1 MYYGLIALLQNI
13 YSKRDPMQINIF
25 WIMWNIISARGY
37 FHIPHFDSCNFVFHI
52 CFGILEKSLSDNNYL
67 ATRVTLLQYDH
78 INIFYPLRQA
88 YAALRSK
95 IINKCLNFYL
105 NYLSIKIY
113 GFSRALR
120 QNAIYSRYLKVF
132 IYQQYVNKNKAFSF
146 YGYLDSI

>member
-13 YSKRDPMQINIF
+13 YSKRDLMQIKIF
-25 WIMWNIISARGY
+25 CRIWKCYIV
-37 FHIPHFDSCNFVFHI
+37 FDI
-52 CFGILEKSLSDNNYL
+52 CFGILEKSLSDDNYL

-88 YAALRSK
+88 YAALRIK

-113 GFSRALR
+113 RFSRALR

-132 IYQQYVNKNKAFSF
+132 IYQQYVKKFQAFSF
-146 YGYLDSI
+146 YGHLDSI

>member
-13 YSKRDPMQINIF
+13 HSKRDLMQINIF
-25 WIMWNIISARGY
+25 CRIWKY
-37 FHIPHFDSCNFVFHI
+37 FVLDI
-52 CFGILEKSLSDNNYL
+52 CFGTLEKSLSDDNYL